1 MSDCLFCKIIV
12 GDIPSTKVYE
22 DDLVFAFRDINP
34 QAPTHILVIPK
45 THISGC
51 NGVTEEN
58 SAVVAHIFE
67 VIPRIAAAEGLAT
80 GWSATAAPTRV
91 RPCRTCI
98 STSSAAKRW
107 RWIWRDI
114 LKPASFGCR
123 FFALDILHFFA
134 ILTLDRKTNKSS
146 GSRKDRLRVGVC
158 ALTREPDTANTVGG
172 KDAYMGYNSVSRCTW
187 TVCNAI
193 LIFLE
198 VPKMKT
204 KRLTESAMLLAL
216 AIVLEL
222 ISKAIIPEMPF
233 GGQVTLVAM
242 LPVVLISYRY
252 GVKWGFVSGFCYA
265 LLEMALGA
273 KTVSAAFQPGYF
285 GDDTMIFKAIL
296 MCLLDYL
303 LAYTMMG
310 LGGIFR
316 DKIKNPGTSLMCGSL
331 VALGARYLSHILSG
345 YLLFSGW
352 AEWFFTQDGFPAW
365 GASLVESLSPVALG
379 WVYSIVYNGFYMV
392 PELILTAIAA
402 QLIARIPKIVVKVD

>member
-1 MSDCLFCKIIV
+1 M
-12 GDIPSTKVYE
+12 
-22 DDLVFAFRDINP
+22 FAKY
-34 QAPTHILVIPK
+34 L
-45 THISGC
+45 
-51 NGVTEEN
+51 
-58 SAVVAHIFE
+58 
-67 VIPRIAAAEGLAT
+67 
-80 GWSATAAPTRV
+80 
-91 RPCRTCI
+91 
-98 STSSAAKRW
+98 
-107 RWIWRDI
+107 
-114 LKPASFGCR
+114 
-123 FFALDILHFFA
+123 
-134 ILTLDRKTNKSS
+134 
-146 GSRKDRLRVGVC
+146 
-158 ALTREPDTANTVGG
+158 
-172 KDAYMGYNSVSRCTW
+172 
-187 TVCNAI
+187 
-193 LIFLE
+193 LIFFVSM
-198 VPKMKT
+198 VP
-204 KRLTESAMLLAL
+204 
-216 AIVLEL
+216 
-222 ISKAIIPEMPF
+222 
-233 GGQVTLVAM
+233 LVAM

-365 GASLVESLSPVALG
+365 GAKLVESLSPVALG